1 MFFKNSKGFT
11 LYELIVVLAITSII
25 VAAAVPVY
33 GNFQGKLQLLDSS
46 ADIVQILRTARGQSL
61 VGYNDSAHGV
71 YFVINNSG
79 VDSFVF
85 YQGDSY
91 TARNQ
96 DYDQTTELKS
106 VLAISNSSFTLSN
119 NNIDINFTKGGLG
132 LPNNTGSLILSHS
145 ITGQKNISVNS
156 FGMVEKN

>member
-79 VDSFVF
+79 VDSFIF

-96 DYDQTTELKS
+96 DYDQTTEFK
-106 VLAISNSSFTLSN
+106 
-119 NNIDINFTKGGLG
+119 
-132 LPNNTGSLILSHS
+132 
-145 ITGQKNISVNS
+145 
-156 FGMVEKN
+156 